1 MEKRIIKFENILD
14 ETEKILNDLEKV
26 LDRLK
31 ENQKN
36 YNELKQYYGSEE
48 YIKDVDLDNT
58 TDLYKNIKRGVLSED
73 VVYNLI
79 GKSYD
84 MYIQM
89 IEVATL
95 LLKQH

>member
-73 VVYNLI
+73 AVYNLI